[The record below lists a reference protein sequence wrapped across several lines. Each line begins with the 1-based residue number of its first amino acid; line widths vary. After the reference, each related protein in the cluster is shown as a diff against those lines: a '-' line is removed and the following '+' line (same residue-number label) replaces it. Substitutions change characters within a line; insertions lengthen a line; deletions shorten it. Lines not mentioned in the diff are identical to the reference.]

1 MKKSSVLLFSLALFS
16 SNSFAAWSWAGV
28 ASSMEGYSQAE
39 RQRKGD
45 EAVARQNKIDQ
56 WRFEQEKKQ
65 HEEAER
71 VKAKKIADENAS
83 TEVQKLIDLNPTLK
97 NWQQNDPEK
106 WKQAIEYDDFLRGS
120 DKYKNLSMA
129 DRFNEVVRALSAKFD
144 TEERAD
150 GNPPSAQWESAG
162 NTAGKIKSFYYVNK
176 RTISIDKNIRSAWVL
191 ANYSKTTTDNGLS
204 YNQTKT
210 LWMVNCSKRKMGS
223 KQTSYFL
230 KNEVVKSLDSTDL
243 PQMDEVVPDSV
254 GESMLQMICTY
265 KK

>member
-1 MKKSSVLLFSLALFS
+1 MRLIFVLFAVVLFS
-16 SNSFAAWSWAGV
+16 SPVFAWSWAGA
-28 ASSMEGYSQAE
+28 ASTMQGYDQAE
-39 RQRKGD
+39 RQRLSD
-45 EAVARQNKIDQ
+45 EAAARKQQMDQ

-106 WKQAIEYDDFLRGS
+106 WKQAIEYDDFLRVS

-129 DRFNEVVRALSAKFD
+129 DRFNEVVRVLSAKFED
-144 TEERAD
+144 EEKSDA
-150 GNPPSAQWESAG
+150 NHQSEQWVRVGYTSGE
-162 NTAGKIKSFYYVNK
+162 IKSFYYLHK
-176 RTISIDKNIRSAWVL
+176 QKIHIEKNTRYAWAL
-191 ANYSKTTTDNGLS
+191 TNYSKVATDNGLS

-210 LWMVNCSKRKMGS
+210 SWAVNCEKKKMGI
-223 KQTSYFL
+223 KQTTYFL
-230 KNEVVKSLDSTDL
+230 RNEVVKSLDLIDK
-243 PQMDEVVPDSV
+243 PQMNEVVPDSI
-254 GESMLQMICTY
+254 GEAMLQMICAY